1 MPLLFITSI
10 HTLADREVVTNP
22 THPMGSK
29 QPTSLAEIGVT
40 EEDLQL
46 LESTFPQQT
55 GDEEDPYSGEAARIQ
70 EIEQLND
77 QLFLII

>member
-10 HTLADREVVTNP
+10 HSLADREVVTNP
-22 THPMGSK
+22 THPAGSE

-55 GDEEDPYSGEAARIQ
+55 GDEEDPRSSEAARIQ
-70 EIEQLND
+70 ETEQLKD
-77 QLFLII
+77 HLCLII